1 MGVALRDII
10 AEYKNPV
17 SWEALAGIAAVDA
30 HNALYQFLSIIRQPD
45 GTPLM
50 DSHGRVT
57 SHLSG
62 ILFRTLNF
70 MEMGIRSVY
79 VFDGEPPQFKQ
90 STIEARRGQRMA
102 AKERWQQAIE
112 RGDTVEAYKQARSS
126 ARVDT
131 FVLES
136 SRQLL
141 RLLGV
146 PIVQAPSEG
155 EAQAAFMT
163 QRGDVQYSVSQDYD
177 SLLFGSPVLARNL
190 TVSGKRRLRGK
201 TISVNPERIVL
212 NEVLNGLSISREQLV
227 EVALLVG
234 TDFNEGIYG
243 IGAKKALKIV
253 KKGEFKETLQKNQPD
268 FEPAPIMEFFL
279 HPPVNTE
286 YHLSWDPPNQEG
298 IHRMLCEQFDFS
310 SERIDSAME
319 KLTATSGQ
327 KTLDRWF

>member
-10 AEYKNPV
+10 AEYKKPIA
-17 SWEALAGIAAVDA
+17 WEALAGIAAVDA

-50 DSHGRVT
+50 DSHGRIT

-79 VFDGEPPQFKQ
+79 VFDGPPPHFKQ
-90 STIEARRGQRMA
+90 STIETRRGQRMA

-112 RGDTVEAYKQARSS
+112 RGDTEEAYKQARSS
-126 ARVDT
+126 ARVDS
-131 FVLES
+131 FVVES

-146 PIVQAPSEG
+146 PFLEAPSEG
-155 EAQAAFMT
+155 EAQAAFMA
-163 QRGDVQYSVSQDYD
+163 QQGDVQYSVSQDYD

-190 TVSGKRRLRGK
+190 TVSGKRKLRGR
-201 TISVNPERIVL
+201 TISINPERIVL
-212 NEVLNGLSISREQLV
+212 KEVLNGLSISREQLV
-227 EVALLVG
+227 EIALLVG
-234 TDFNEGIYG
+234 TDFNEGVYG

-253 KKGEFKETLQKNQPD
+253 NKGEFKVTLQSNQPD
-268 FEPAPIMEFFL
+268 FDPGPIMEFFL
-279 HPPVNTE
+279 HPPVDNR
-286 YHLSWDPPNQEG
+286 YHLEWNPPDREG
-298 IHRMLCEQFDFS
+298 IRRLLCDTFDFS
-310 SERIDSAME
+310 PERIDSALE
-319 KLTATSGQ
+319 KLAATSGQ